1 MENGKIKEKIYAYY
15 DQGFHCAEAIFNLIQ
30 ELHSSENCVSCR
42 VASGFCGGIGKSGQD
57 VCGALAG
64 GVMALG
70 NIYGREKGAEDINRL
85 VALSAELRQRFL
97 NRFKST
103 VCREI
108 KSSIAAEGTLTGINN
123 CRDVTAE
130 TAALLHRLIKGDES

>member
-1 MENGKIKEKIYAYY
+1 MKNEIIKEKIYAYY

-30 ELHSSENCVSCR
+30 ELHPSENYVSCR

-85 VALSAELRQRFL
+85 VAFSAELRQLFL

-108 KSSIAAEGTLTGINN
+108 KNCLAGSPGFSGIEN
-123 CRDVTAE
+123 CKDVTAE
-130 TAALLHRLIKGDES
+130 TAILLHRLIKGDE